1 MRYDTPVYFQLIK
14 QGVYD
19 PKTGDYADDEPVE
32 TKIFADVT
40 DTGSDVKQILYGDIK
55 RNSKTIRL
63 QQHYK
68 KTYNR
73 IRIGSKQ
80 YGVDFERELRT
91 KHVLVV
97 SEV

>member
-32 TKIFADVT
+32 TKVFADVT

-63 QQHYK
+63 QQHYTR
-68 KTYNR
+68 TYNR
-73 IRIGSKQ
+73 IRIGEKQ
-80 YGVDFERELRT
+80 YIVDFGRKLRT
-91 KHVLVV
+91 KQILVV

>member
-1 MRYDTPVYFQLIK
+1 MRYDIPVFFQLIE
-14 QGVYD
+14 QGVYN
-19 PKTGDYADDEPVE
+19 PKTGDYADGKPVE
-32 TKIFADVT
+32 TKVFADVT

-73 IRIGSKQ
+73 IRIDDKQ
-80 YGVDFERELRT
+80 YSVDFERKLRV